1 MQNCPHCHSAQIKK
15 KNFYFVQHSNSK
27 IRRYKCFQCKKY
39 FSSKTNS
46 PTYYQKKPFLNKL
59 IFNLLMS
66 GNTQRRTARLLHCSK
81 NTVAQKLLWLAL
93 HKVES
98 LILES
103 DFKHIQIDELETIEH
118 TKLKPITIP
127 ICVNDRYKILGLSVG
142 KIRAKGNLAE
152 ISFKKYGPRENE
164 RPRALTELFEEL
176 KKKYKRDP
184 ITITTDAHPMYPE
197 LVKKYFPRS
206 RHIQVVSKNHI
217 KKKRELVYSAERKK
231 LFDPIFALN
240 QRFAMFRA
248 DVRRLT
254 RRSWCTTKKII
265 NLRYHLELYKEYN
278 NNHLPT

>member
-1 MQNCPHCHSAQIKK
+1 
-15 KNFYFVQHSNSK
+15 
-27 IRRYKCFQCKKY
+27 
-39 FSSKTNS
+39 
-46 PTYYQKKPFLNKL
+46 
-59 IFNLLMS
+59 MS

-142 KIRAKGNLAE
+142 KIRAKGHLAE

-197 LVKKYFPRS
+197 LVKKYFPQS
-206 RHIQVVSKNHI
+206 MHIQVVSKNHI